1 MSTPSTPRSRQVAL
15 INGSFEEPNIAPD
28 RLRFCPDAEQTH
40 LPGRVP
46 GWLTTAPDRMIE
58 IWRYPSQGVTPAVGE
73 QFVELNANYV
83 STLYQDLDT
92 TPGTTL
98 YWSLYHRG
106 RQGFDTMALDIGV
119 PGRPVEQALMTDG
132 NAAWGRYN
140 GTYTVPEE
148 QTTTRFSFRSVR
160 STGGS
165 TVGNFLDGISFGTV
179 PFLTLTK
186 TAAEETVEAGH
197 PIIYQVQVKNEG
209 GSEAE
214 NVVLTDSIPPY
225 TTYVPGSLRIVD
237 GPHAG
242 PMSDDPDDGDQAHY
256 DYAANKVVFRLGNG
270 ASGTQGGSLPNTD
283 TLPDG
288 TTVEF
293 QVMADIDAGG
303 RETVNQAS
311 AVYENRLGA
320 EPEELTSWS
329 DPVSTS
335 ITKPPLEGEY
345 TKLACYPHHW
355 PNRGHI
361 CNYRFT
367 VTAHQAR
374 VERWEI
380 FFRLDEEDKLASLY
394 ANVGETLWYESI
406 DPDEQDFV
414 TVTDSSRAGRI
425 EFTISPEQ
433 NGFRLRSKPGHNIEP
448 GQPIP
453 VDVRLLHPTKEQA
466 DNTRLVGIRVSEYT
480 S

>member
-1 MSTPSTPRSRQVAL
+1 MSTPNTPRSREVAL
-15 INGSFEEPNIAPD
+15 INGSFEEPNISPD
-28 RLRFCPDAEQTH
+28 RLRFCPDAAQTH
-40 LPGRVP
+40 LPGRMP
-46 GWLTTAPDRMIE
+46 GWLTTAQDRMIE
-58 IWRYPSQGVTPAVGE
+58 VWRYPSQGVTPAVGE

-83 STLYQDLDT
+83 SSLYQDLET

-106 RQGFDTMALDIGV
+106 RQGVDTMALDIGV
-119 PGRPVEQALMTDG
+119 PGYPVEQAQMTDG
-132 NAAWGRYN
+132 NTAWRRYN
-140 GTYTVPEE
+140 GTYTVPDG
-148 QTTTRFSFRSVR
+148 QTLTRFSFRSVR

-186 TAAEETVEAGH
+186 TAAEETVEAGN
-197 PIIYQVQVKNEG
+197 PITYQVQVRNEG

-242 PMSDDPDDGDQAHY
+242 PKSDDPADGDQAHY

-293 QVMADIDAGG
+293 QVLADIDAGG
-303 RETVNQAS
+303 METANQAS
-311 AVYENRLGA
+311 ASYENRLGDK
-320 EPEELTSWS
+320 PEELTSWS
-329 DPVSTS
+329 DQVSTP
-335 ITKPPLEGEY
+335 ITKPPIEGEY

-361 CNYRFT
+361 CNYRFM
-367 VTAHQAR
+367 VTAHQSR

-380 FFRLDEEDKLASLY
+380 FFRLDEEEKLASLY

-406 DPDEQDFV
+406 DPDEEDFV
-414 TVTDSSRAGRI
+414 TVTDSSSAGRI
-425 EFTISPEQ
+425 EFTVSPEQ

-448 GQPIP
+448 GQQIP

-466 DNTRLVGIRVSEYT
+466 DNTRLVDIRVSEYT